1 MSRALFAAA
10 LLALVAA
17 VPASAQGV
25 AGAKIA
31 YINSQ
36 IILEQAPGAQQAA
49 EQFDRDMARYRSEV
63 EGLGQQLEQLIQQ
76 YQQQQLT
83 LSPEAKANREE
94 EIRLKQG
101 QYNQRLQELDQ
112 QAGLRQQELV
122 QPIMDNITEVIE
134 ALRQEG
140 NYALIFDVAAQSIVA
155 ADESLDL
162 TQEVVRRLQEAAPD
176 SPSKQD

>member
-1 MSRALFAAA
+1 MSRSMLAGA
-10 LLALVAA
+10 LLALLAA
-17 VPASAQGV
+17 APASAQNSGR
-25 AGAKIA
+25 IA

-36 IILEQAPGAQQAA
+36 MILEQAPGAAEAA
-49 EQFDRDMARYRSEV
+49 QQFDRDMARYRSEV
-63 EGLGQQLEQLIQQ
+63 EQLGTDLESLIQQ

-94 EIRLKQG
+94 QIRLKQG

-122 QPIMDNITEVIE
+122 QPIMDRITNVIE
-134 ALRQEG
+134 QIREEG

-155 ADESLDL
+155 ADTTLDL
-162 TQEVVRRLQEAAPD
+162 TEEVVRRLQDGAA
-176 SPSKQD
+176 SPQD